1 MQCPYCIST
10 INDAA
15 VVCPVC
21 RRDLYLLM
29 PLQLRVADLEQK
41 LKDGDPARHAILE
54 ARIAELESRISQ
66 QQLAPAL
73 PEEPAAPARPRSYL
87 ISLLITAL
95 ASLALLLA
103 AHGLIVVIYDLK
115 TLYLRIASLLIPL
128 PFGFA
133 LYLWHPRRFWY
144 SGIAA
149 TALACVAV
157 LGMSAVT
164 GYVDKVPLLPENLR
178 EWREFVEYAASIAF
192 SFVTGMFLGKLRY
205 HQSRKPARPNRL
217 IVLIAQ
223 LFAKHEDGELG
234 VQKLVAKIT
243 TIARAVA
250 PLISGA
256 VSVYTGIKAVLG
268 DS

>member
-15 VVCPVC
+15 LVCPVC
-21 RRDLYLLM
+21 RRDLHLLI
-29 PLQLRVADLEQK
+29 PLQLRIADLEQK
-41 LKDGDPARHAILE
+41 LKDSDPARHALLE
-54 ARIAELESRISQ
+54 ARIAELEGRIDQ
-66 QQLAPAL
+66 QQVVPAL
-73 PEEPAAPARPRSYL
+73 AVEAAAPARPRSYL
-87 ISLLITAL
+87 TSLLIAAL
-95 ASLALLLA
+95 ACLALLLA

-133 LYLWHPRRFWY
+133 LYLWHPRRLWH
-144 SGIAA
+144 SSIVAA
-149 TALACVAV
+149 VVACVAV

-164 GYVDKVPLLPENLR
+164 GYVDKVPVLPENLR
-178 EWREFVEYAASIAF
+178 EWREFAEYAASIAL
-192 SFVTGMFLGKLRY
+192 SFVTGLFLGKLRY
-205 HQSRKPARPNRL
+205 HQSRKPARPSRV
-217 IVLIAQ
+217 IVIIAQ

-243 TIARAVA
+243 AIARAVA